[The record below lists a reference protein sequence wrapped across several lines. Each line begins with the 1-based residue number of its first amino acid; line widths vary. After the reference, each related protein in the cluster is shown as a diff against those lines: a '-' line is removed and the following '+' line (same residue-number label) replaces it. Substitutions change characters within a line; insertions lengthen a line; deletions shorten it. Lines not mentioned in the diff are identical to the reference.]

1 MPKEVGDELL
11 MVIHSSV
18 SESAYSVPGT
28 ILGTVRDRAVSKTEK
43 IPAPRG
49 VCSWIEIDNKQE
61 KSK

>member
-1 MPKEVGDELL
+1 

-28 ILGTVRDRAVSKTEK
+28 ILGTVRDRAVRKTENSC
-43 IPAPRG
+43 PRG